1 MIGPAKQEEQ
11 ELKATSGSVHNNAV
25 LFKCAARTIL
35 SAMVM
40 FKFTKESSFF
50 SEGFRAF
57 ATSKTEPLV
66 LCNVHR
72 PESAAWITRK
82 VPDVV
87 ITQDV
92 WDDHFVSKLSHIQ
105 QKRVQQKPPLQIAIA
120 VQMRA
125 VRRLFRKYSRDKFEL
140 RELWS
145 TQSQVV
151 FFDSKVPLFSGH
163 HGTVLET
170 SSWRRVTRWIPDAAA
185 PQTELN

>member
-1 MIGPAKQEEQ
+1 M
-11 ELKATSGSVHNNAV
+11 KATSGSVHNNAA

-40 FKFTKESSFF
+40 FIATKESSFF

-87 ITQDV
+87 ITQD
-92 WDDHFVSKLSHIQ
+92 I
-105 QKRVQQKPPLQIAIA
+105 
-120 VQMRA
+120 
-125 VRRLFRKYSRDKFEL
+125 
-140 RELWS
+140 
-145 TQSQVV
+145 
-151 FFDSKVPLFSGH
+151 
-163 HGTVLET
+163 
-170 SSWRRVTRWIPDAAA
+170 
-185 PQTELN
+185 